1 MAAIAALVPVEIAF
15 FVGFDC
21 ESKVL
26 LKLVVVA
33 TPDVRLRS
41 IDANVEL

>member
-1 MAAIAALVPVEIAF
+1 MVAIAALVPVF
-15 FVGFDC
+15 LVGFVY
-21 ESKVL
+21 ESRVL

-41 IDANVEL
+41 IDAIVEL